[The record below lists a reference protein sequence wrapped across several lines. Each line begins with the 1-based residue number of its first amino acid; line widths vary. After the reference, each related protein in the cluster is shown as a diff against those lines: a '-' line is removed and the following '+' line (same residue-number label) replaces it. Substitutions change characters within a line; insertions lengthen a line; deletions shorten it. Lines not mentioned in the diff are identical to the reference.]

1 VTANNRRRVLVVE
14 DSPVMRELFR
24 MTFKGRAGVDLEHA
38 GDGLAALQAVKAS
51 DRPYD
56 LILLD
61 LNMPV
66 MDGMK
71 FLGFLAEEKSAEKT
85 VVAVVTTEHSAQ
97 AEKQARALGAR
108 YYLRKPVKRREIES
122 IITDVIG
129 DDD

>member
-1 VTANNRRRVLVVE
+1 MQKRVLIVE
-14 DSPVMRELFR
+14 DSPVMRELLILAFR
-24 MTFKGRAGVDLEHA
+24 GRPCVEIDQAADGMAGI
-38 GDGLAALQAVKAS
+38 QAIRRATQ
-51 DRPYD
+51 PYD

-71 FLGFLAEEKSAEKT
+71 FLGFLAEEKSAGQT
-85 VVAVVTTEHSAQ
+85 VVAVVTTEHSEQ

-122 IITDVIG
+122 IISDVIG

>member
-1 VTANNRRRVLVVE
+1 MQKRVLIIE
-14 DSPVMRELFR
+14 DSPVMRELLILAFR
-24 MTFKGRAGVDLEHA
+24 GHPSVDIDQA
-38 GDGLAALQAVKAS
+38 GDGMAGIQAIRSASEPYALV
-51 DRPYD
+51 
-56 LILLD
+56 LLD

-71 FLGFLAEEKSAEKT
+71 FLGFLAEEESAAST

-108 YYLRKPVKRREIES
+108 YYLRKPIKRRDIEQ
-122 IITDVIG
+122 IIREVIA

>member
-1 VTANNRRRVLVVE
+1 MQKRVLIVE
-14 DSPVMRELFR
+14 DSPVMRELLILAFR
-24 MTFKGRAGVDLEHA
+24 GRPYVEIDQAADGMAGI
-38 GDGLAALQAVKAS
+38 QAIRKATE
-51 DRPYD
+51 PYD

-71 FLGFLAEEKSAEKT
+71 FLGFLAEEKSAAET
-85 VVAVVTTEHSAQ
+85 VVAVVTTEHSEQ

>member
-1 VTANNRRRVLVVE
+1 MQKRVLIVE
-14 DSPVMRELFR
+14 DSPVMRELLILAFR
-24 MTFKGRAGVDLEHA
+24 GRPYVEIDQAADGMAGI
-38 GDGLAALQAVKAS
+38 QAIRRATQ
-51 DRPYD
+51 PYD

-71 FLGFLAEEKSAEKT
+71 FLGFLAEEKNASET
-85 VVAVVTTEHSAQ
+85 VVAVVTTEHSEQ

-122 IITDVIG
+122 IINDVIG